1 MLIKAVIFDLGG
13 VLVRTEDRT
22 PRVQLAQRLGMT
34 YAELSDLIFNG
45 DSAKQAAVGAITT
58 EAHWEY
64 IRQRLQLSSQE
75 FQRVPRQ
82 RLQLS
87 SQEFQRVP
95 EEFWSG
101 DQVDQSLVALL
112 RSLRPQYKT
121 ALLSN
126 AWDDL
131 RDVLA
136 NSWRIIDAFDEAI
149 ISAEVGVVK
158 PEARIYQIALDR
170 LAVNANEAVFV
181 DDFVENVTGARQVG
195 MHAIHFQHPT
205 QAKDELLKLLEKN

>member
-1 MLIKAVIFDLGG
+1 MPIKAVIFDLGG

-45 DSAKQAAVGAITT
+45 DSARQAAVGAITT
-58 EAHWEY
+58 DTHWEH
-64 IRQRLQLSSQE
+64 I
-75 FQRVPRQ
+75 RQ